1 MAIEA
6 KRGCGYRKVGGLYMV
21 GEAGGIPCDRLPI
34 PLEICSCCGQG
45 IKQGRGW
52 QWVDIAGLV
61 GGNHMVPIPPDI
73 LYKGGVSESG
83 YGYKATYQECGC
95 LSGACPLCYNVAALG
110 KGGLLWIGQQFY
122 PTIEDFEAEARQLGI
137 SRRISTVPRG
147 FEVGKHYVLFA
158 HPRGVAKVINEL
170 EAIYVPA
177 IFRVWKPVRI
187 ERIYNESQRTSDEVA
202 ADIKRGITPVFVPD
216 DDKEHHGSV
225 YAKEEKGNGTAP
237 MFEE

>member
-1 MAIEA
+1 MAVEA

-61 GGNHMVPIPPDI
+61 GGNHVLAVKARQED
-73 LYKGGVSESG
+73 GVVMQCNCF
-83 YGYKATYQECGC
+83 AT
-95 LSGACPLCYNVAALG
+95 CPLCHNVKELG

-158 HPRGVAKVINEL
+158 HPRGVLKTTGDLQA
-170 EAIYVPA
+170 AYVPA
-177 IFRVWKPVRI
+177 IFRVWKPKRI